1 MIRDDIESFADYDN
15 EFIKSIAEQA
25 IKIDSDYKAQ
35 KISKEEY
42 IELLEDLNLQ
52 KNISQSIKDLAIQER
67 LNKLVSGLILAAS
80 AL

>member
-25 IKIDSDYKAQ
+25 IKIDNDFKAQ

-42 IELLEDLNLQ
+42 VELLEDLNLQ
-52 KNISQSIKDLAIQER
+52 KNISQSIKDLSIQER
-67 LNKLVSGLILAAS
+67 LNKLVTGLITAAS

>member
-1 MIRDDIESFADYDN
+1 MIRDDIESFANYDN
-15 EFIKSIAEQA
+15 DFIKSIAEQA